1 MISKIKIEVKLQ
13 HKNFNIYKK
22 AIKKIKDKR
31 VRSKEKNSFNLI
43 LLKDADINLFCVLE
57 Y

>member
-22 AIKKIKDKR
+22 AIKKIKNNRAK
-31 VRSKEKNSFNLI
+31 SKGKKF
-43 LLKDADINLFCVLE
+43 V
-57 Y
+57 

>member
-22 AIKKIKDKR
+22 AIKKKLKTIESSQVKR
-31 VRSKEKNSFNLI
+31 KKFV
-43 LLKDADINLFCVLE
+43 
-57 Y
+57 